1 MVADLMRW
9 GNRVLPESRSLLAQL
24 REVAAALPSQPRLLA
39 GAAAVMGLG
48 IVGFATVSVLH
59 HERLAGADRVA
70 AIRAEGA
77 NAALQG
83 ELDRLRDRLGADR
96 QALSS
101 AKARLSA
108 VADEA
113 KTRQQQLT
121 ATEQVSSSTTDRIAQ
136 LARDLRLAEA
146 QRATLVARL
155 SKAEADIAEEH
166 SRRSDAAAGLD
177 ETQRKM
183 QLLSAER
190 DRAVSER
197 DHLKARVAELEH
209 RLVGAQPVPASKPT
223 ASAQPPA
230 ATTAPVAE
238 AAPQPA
244 APPTR
249 VAVAVMPAPAA
260 TAPQAQPAVAGPAA
274 THATSG
280 ALAQVERVLGS
291 AGVDV
296 AHLFSQYGLRTG
308 EGGPFIPVARGEHPD
323 ANALSAEKI
332 AALRNLFKAVP
343 ITAPLESYDLG
354 SPFGVRGDPING
366 HSSFHT
372 GVDLLAP
379 YMTPVYATAAGV
391 VSYSGYRDDYGKV
404 VEIDHGNGLS
414 TRYAHLH
421 RQTVSV
427 GQHVSGHT
435 QIGFLGSTGRATG
448 PHVHY
453 EVLVNGEPQDPS
465 KFMALAHVVT
475 VAARQ

>member
-24 REVAAALPSQPRLLA
+24 REAAAALPSQPRLLA

-48 IVGFATVSVLH
+48 IVGFATVTVLH
-59 HERLAGADRVA
+59 HERMAGADRVA

-77 NAALQG
+77 NAALQS
-83 ELDRLRDRLGADR
+83 ELDRLRDRLSTDR

-108 VADEA
+108 LTDEA
-113 KTRQQQLT
+113 KTRQQQLS

-136 LARDLRLAEA
+136 LARDLHLAEA

-166 SRRSDAAAGLD
+166 SRRTDAAASLD
-177 ETQRKM
+177 DSQRKM
-183 QLLSAER
+183 QLLSA
-190 DRAVSER
+190 ER

-209 RLVGAQPVPASKPT
+209 RLAGGQPVPPPKPT
-223 ASAQPPA
+223 ASAEPPA
-230 ATTAPVAE
+230 AATAPVAE
-238 AAPQPA
+238 AAPQ
-244 APPTR
+244 TR

-260 TAPQAQPAVAGPAA
+260 TAPQAQPAIASPAA
-274 THATSG
+274 TRATSG

-343 ITAPLESYDLG
+343 IAAPLESYDIG
-354 SPFGVRGDPING
+354 SPFGARGDPING
-366 HSSFHT
+366 HSAFHT

-427 GQHVSGHT
+427 GQHVSAHT

-453 EVLVNGEPQDPS
+453 EVLVNGEPQDPA
-465 KFMALAHVVT
+465 KFMALSHVVT
-475 VAARQ
+475 AAARQ